1 MERSQPS
8 DGSRGRVGVPPA
20 GFRVS
25 RNPTHRDRCG
35 CVSDLRN
42 VLRGTH
48 STAGGTPTLPGPRR
62 SRCRASD
69 LFQELVLR
77 IGKISALL
85 ATASLLA
92 LAGCKKTP
100 DEAQFQLAKSGE
112 LNAIKKLPDFSLTE
126 RSGRE
131 FGLADLKG
139 RVWVA
144 DFFYTTCP
152 GPCAALSTRMAELQR
167 AIAGLE
173 DVRMVSISSD
183 PEKDTPE
190 VLKAYAERYQAGAR
204 WLFLTGK
211 KEAIYKLANKGF
223 LLSLTEDPANTA
235 EPITHATRLV
245 LVDKTGTIRGYY
257 DGLGGEGI
265 DRLLAD
271 IKRLLE
277 GG

>member
-1 MERSQPS
+1 M
-8 DGSRGRVGVPPA
+8 
-20 GFRVS
+20 
-25 RNPTHRDRCG
+25 
-35 CVSDLRN
+35 
-42 VLRGTH
+42 
-48 STAGGTPTLPGPRR
+48 
-62 SRCRASD
+62 
-69 LFQELVLR
+69 R
-77 IGKISALL
+77 IGKTLSLL
-85 ATASLLA
+85 ASLLA
-92 LAGCKKTP
+92 LAACGRQP
-100 DEAQFQLAKSGE
+100 DAAQFHVAQTGDLT
-112 LNAIKKLPDFSLTE
+112 AIKKLPDFALTE

-190 VLKAYAERYQAGAR
+190 VLKGYADRYQAGPR

-211 KEAIYKLANKGF
+211 KDAIYKLANKGF

-257 DGLGGEGI
+257 DGLGSEGI
-265 DRLLAD
+265 DPLVAD
-271 IKRLLE
+271 VKRLLE
-277 GG
+277 EKP

>member
-1 MERSQPS
+1 M
-8 DGSRGRVGVPPA
+8 
-20 GFRVS
+20 
-25 RNPTHRDRCG
+25 
-35 CVSDLRN
+35 
-42 VLRGTH
+42 
-48 STAGGTPTLPGPRR
+48 
-62 SRCRASD
+62 
-69 LFQELVLR
+69 R
-77 IGKISALL
+77 IGKTLALL
-85 ATASLLA
+85 AMLA
-92 LAGCKKTP
+92 LAGCKKAP
-100 DEAQFQLAKSGE
+100 VEAQFQVAKNGE
-112 LNAIKKLPDFSLTE
+112 LNAIKKLPDFGLTE

-152 GPCAALSTRMAELQR
+152 GPCAALSTRMSELQK
-167 AIAGLE
+167 AVAGLE

-183 PEKDTPE
+183 PEKDTPA
-190 VLKAYAERYQAGAR
+190 VLQGYAERYQAGPR

-211 KEAIYKLANKGF
+211 KDAIYKLANKGF

-257 DGLGGEGI
+257 DALGSEGI

-271 IKRLLE
+271 VKRLLWE
-277 GG
+277 GGGLSVER